1 MIKNKDKDNKVL
13 ECIKKFGEEEKYKE
27 ICKSLIFTILNPQ
40 MILFVDDSS
49 QNKFYEVLRK
59 GLTCKLYRID
69 GSSKKAVLD
78 MDE

>member
-1 MIKNKDKDNKVL
+1 MFINHSFRSFKLKKMIKNKDKDNKVL

-49 QNKFYEVLRK
+49 
-59 GLTCKLYRID
+59 
-69 GSSKKAVLD
+69 
-78 MDE
+78 